1 MQFMSTLRTFA
12 GACALLFAL
21 PCAGAVAGDIGNVAL
36 GKVATGKVAAGKVAT
51 VAVEPGKVAAIPNKV
66 SFYFAAHEDDWQ
78 LFMNPNAFND
88 VMGGARKTVF
98 IHVTAGDAGL
108 GAGSGGRKHPFY
120 LARENGA
127 LQAIRFMVDADKSP
141 IKDSEGPVSVNGH
154 SIFRVRY
161 GNAISYF
168 LRLPDGGTGA
178 GFEGT
183 GFQSLKRL
191 ADGQIGAL
199 FAVDGSTSYQGW
211 SDLVD
216 TVQHIVSFE
225 RGRSPLAEINIADLD
240 SSINPRDHAD
250 HLATA
255 KLGLDAVKNMSC
267 VSRAYYIDYASAK
280 LPTNLNAQDRDMKSA
295 VFAVTLDGIIDFD
308 HRTLWHHYDGF
319 YSGRQYFRV
328 QQAGPDCLK
337 GTAVAGQP

>member
-1 MQFMSTLRTFA
+1 MSALQSLA
-12 GACALLFAL
+12 GGCALLVLL
-21 PCAGAVAGDIGNVAL
+21 PCAGAVAEDL
-36 GKVATGKVAAGKVAT
+36 GKVAAVAT
-51 VAVEPGKVAAIPNKV
+51 EPGKVAPAPSKV

-78 LFMNPNAFND
+78 LFMNPNAFRD

-108 GAGSGGRKHPFY
+108 GAGSGGRKQPFY

-127 LQAIRFMVDADKSP
+127 LQAIRFMVDADKNP
-141 IKDSEGPVSVNGH
+141 IKDSEGPVSFDGH
-154 SIFRVRY
+154 SIYRVRY
-161 GNAISYF
+161 GNAVSYF

-178 GFEGT
+178 GFAGT
-183 GFQSLKRL
+183 GFESLKRL
-191 ADGQIGAL
+191 ADGKIGTM

-211 SDLVD
+211 NDLVA
-216 TVQHIVSFE
+216 TVQHIVNFE
-225 RGRSPLAEINIADLD
+225 RGRSPLAQINIADLD
-240 SSINPRDHAD
+240 AGINPHDHAD

-255 KLGLDAVKNMSC
+255 KLALDAVKDMSC
-267 VSRAYYIDYASAK
+267 MSRAYYVDYASAK
-280 LPTNLNAQDRDMKSA
+280 LPANLSSQDRDMKSA

-328 QQAGPDCLK
+328 QQASGDCTRGP
-337 GTAVAGQP
+337 AIAGQP

>member
-1 MQFMSTLRTFA
+1 MHRENKKEITSGAFKAMSALRSFV
-12 GACALLFAL
+12 GACALLILL
-21 PCAGAVAGDIGNVAL
+21 PAGGAVAGD
-36 GKVATGKVAAGKVAT
+36 
-51 VAVEPGKVAAIPNKV
+51 PGKVAAVAAEPNKAAAAPSKV

-108 GAGSGGRKHPFY
+108 GAGSNGREHPYY

-127 LQAIRFMVDADKSP
+127 LQAIRFMADADKSP
-141 IKDSEGPVSVNGH
+141 IKDSEGPVSFDGH

-161 GNAISYF
+161 GSAVSYF

-178 GFEGT
+178 GFAGT

-191 ADGQIGAL
+191 ENGDIATMV
-199 FAVDGSTSYQGW
+199 AVDGSATYQGW
-211 SDLVD
+211 KDLVD

-225 RGRSPLAEINIADLD
+225 RGHSSLAQINIADLD

-255 KLGLDAVKNMSC
+255 RLALDATKNMSC
-267 VSRAYYIDYASAK
+267 MSRAFYVDYASAK
-280 LPTNLNAQDRDMKSA
+280 LPANLSSQDRDMKSA
-295 VFAVTLDGIIDFD
+295 VFAVTLDGIINLD
-308 HRTLWHHYDGF
+308 HRTAWHHYDGF

-328 QQAGPDCLK
+328 QQAGSDCAK